1 VYFMQEPDDASLVAR
16 SVAGDTVAF
25 ETLITRHERV
35 LFRVALRMLGDVAD
49 AADATQATFIKVY
62 EKLGTFDPRFR
73 FFSWIYRILLNE
85 CLNLKRSR
93 RSHEEVTPDLAG
105 DTTPL
110 DALEAA
116 ERRKCVQRALL
127 DLPVDY
133 RAVVVLRHFG
143 ELSYDDIA
151 GTLGI
156 PAKTVKSRL
165 YSARQRLS
173 ELLVGQKI

>member
-1 VYFMQEPDDASLVAR
+1 MQEPDDASLVAR
-16 SVAGDTVAF
+16 SVEGDTAAF

-35 LFRVALRMLGDVAD
+35 LFRVALRMLGDFAD
-49 AADATQATFIKVY
+49 AADATQSTFIKVY

-85 CLNLKRSR
+85 CLNMRRSR
-93 RSHEEVTPDLAG
+93 HSHEEVTPDLAG
-105 DTTPL
+105 DTPPL
-110 DALEAA
+110 DALETA
-116 ERRKCVQRALL
+116 ERRKRVQQALL
-127 DLPVDY
+127 DLPAEH